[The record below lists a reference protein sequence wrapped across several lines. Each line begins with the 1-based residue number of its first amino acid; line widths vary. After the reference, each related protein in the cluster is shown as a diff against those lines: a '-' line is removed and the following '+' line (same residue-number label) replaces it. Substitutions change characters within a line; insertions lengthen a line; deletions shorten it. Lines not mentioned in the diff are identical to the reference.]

1 MNTEEIP
8 DIVFIY
14 PYNFPD
20 ELISE
25 ETIEL
30 NSSGLN
36 IKIQKVENEPF
47 SAFEWVIPTAFGV
60 YILKPFFDSF
70 LSEAGKDFYI
80 LLKTALKKVAE
91 KGKQFNY
98 KLISAS
104 QSTQKLSGNYNQSI
118 TVSINIQT
126 KNNRLIKLLFDNNL
140 DKDDW
145 DNAIDQILEFVIE
158 NYENC
163 PNDRLTK
170 KINSINEN
178 EHKTIYGKINS
189 ETKVVEF
196 FDDNLMFFQF
206 KNKNNS

>member
-8 DIVFIY
+8 GIILIY
-14 PYNFPD
+14 PSDFPD

-25 ETIEL
+25 ETLEL

-36 IKIQKVENEPF
+36 IKIEKVESEPYN
-47 SAFEWVIPTAFGV
+47 SLEWILPTAFGA

-80 LLKTALKKVAE
+80 LLKKALKKIAE

-98 KLISAS
+98 RTITAS
-104 QSTQKLSGNYNQSI
+104 QSTQKLSGSYNQSI
-118 TVSINIQT
+118 AVSINIQT
-126 KNNRLIKLLFDNNL
+126 KQNRHIKLLFDNDL
-140 DKDDW
+140 DIDDW
-145 DNAIDQILEFVIE
+145 ENAIDQILEYVIE
-158 NYENC
+158 NYEKC

-170 KINSINEN
+170 KINSINEI
-178 EHKTIYGKINS
+178 EHKTIYGKINPK
-189 ETKVVEF
+189 TKLVEF
-196 FDDNLMFFQF
+196 FDDNLMFLEF